1 MNSSK
6 PARRPELDAL
16 RGLFLILMVMAHLP
30 TVLSDWANQPIG
42 FISAAEGFVGLSAML
57 TGLIY
62 FRKMDEDEAGVRR
75 KLWRRAFKIYT
86 YQLILLALLFTIAA
100 VIAMDAHRI
109 AILNLLTYFIAHPVR
124 GVISSMA
131 LIYCPP
137 LFDILPM
144 YIIFL
149 FLTPIFLSVARRVGW
164 RWVLAA
170 SASLWVAAQF
180 GLRQAVDLWISRTA
194 HLKMPVAANGAFDLF
209 AWQTVWIVGLW
220 FGAKF
225 AGGEFPLRRLPR
237 WTIPVSIAVCGV
249 FLGIRHGW
257 FGPNWGQQSFGPLLD
272 KWQLGSL
279 RVINIAAYIVLFWW
293 LRRPIAKVLT
303 HEPLMMFGQTSIE
316 VFCGHLFFVFL
327 GLGFVTGDLL
337 HASGP
342 AAITLDIIT
351 LPALFLM
358 ALYIR
363 RRRQRRRERG
373 QKPAL
378 TAMQRPAAAP
388 VAAPAPV
395 VAAAPE
401 IVPAPARG
409 SAAAPALSVASAE
422 NDEAA

>member
-1 MNSSK
+1 MTTSK
-6 PARRPELDAL
+6 PKRRPELDAL

-62 FRKMDEDEAGVRR
+62 YRKLMQDESAVWR
-75 KLWRRAFKIYT
+75 KLWRRSLRIYF

-100 VIAMDAHRI
+100 AIAVDAHRV
-109 AILNLLTYFIAHPVR
+109 AILNLLTYFIAYPVR
-124 GVISSMA
+124 AAVAAAA

-149 FLTPIFLSVARRVGW
+149 FLTPPLLSLARRIGW
-164 RWVLAA
+164 NWILAS
-170 SASLWVAAQF
+170 SAALWVAAQF
-180 GLRQAVDLWISRTA
+180 GLRQTVDLWISGVL
-194 HLKMPVAANGAFDLF
+194 HLHMPIPANGAFDLF

-225 AGGEFPLRRLPR
+225 AVEEFPLRRLPR
-237 WTIPVSIAVCGV
+237 WTLPVSIAVCAV

-257 FGPNWGQQSFGPLLD
+257 FGPDWGQQSFGVLLD

-279 RVINIAAYIVLFWW
+279 RVINIASYIVLFWW
-293 LRRPIAKVLT
+293 IRKAIGKAIT
-303 HEPLMMFGQTSIE
+303 HEPLIMFGQASIE
-316 VFCGHLFFVFL
+316 VFCWHLFFVFI
-327 GLGFVTGDLL
+327 GLALVTGDLL
-337 HASGP
+337 HISGP
-342 AAITLDIIT
+342 AALTLDIIT

-363 RRRQRRRERG
+363 RRRQRRPPQDREAKPIILSTQPAG
-373 QKPAL
+373 QPKPRENA
-378 TAMQRPAAAP
+378 TP
-388 VAAPAPV
+388 VLAVSPV
-395 VAAAPE
+395 
-401 IVPAPARG
+401 
-409 SAAAPALSVASAE
+409 AE
-422 NDEAA
+422 NDDAA

>member
-1 MNSSK
+1 MTTAK
-6 PARRPELDAL
+6 PKRRPELDAL

-62 FRKMDEDEAGVRR
+62 YRKIMQDESAVWR
-75 KLWRRAFKIYT
+75 KLWRRSLRIYF

-100 VIAMDAHRI
+100 AIAVDAHRI

-124 GVISSMA
+124 ASFAAVA

-149 FLTPIFLSVARRVGW
+149 FLTPPFLSLARRVGW
-164 RWVLAA
+164 NWILAG
-170 SASLWVAAQF
+170 SAALWVSAQF
-180 GLRQAVDLWISRTA
+180 GLRQAVDLWISRVA
-194 HLKMPVAANGAFDLF
+194 HLNMPVAANGAFDLF
-209 AWQTVWIVGLW
+209 AWQAVWITGLW

-225 AGGEFPLRRLPR
+225 AVGEMPLRRLPR
-237 WTIPVSIAVCGV
+237 WTIPVSIAVCGL

-257 FGPNWGQQSFGPLLD
+257 YGPNWGQQSFGALLD

-293 LRRPIAKVLT
+293 IRKAIARAIT
-303 HEPLMMFGQTSIE
+303 HEPLIIFGQASIE
-316 VFCGHLFFVFL
+316 VFCGHLFFVFV
-327 GLGFVTGDLL
+327 GLALVTGDLL
-337 HASGP
+337 HISGP
-342 AAITLDIIT
+342 AALTLDIIT

-358 ALYIR
+358 ALWIR
-363 RRRQRRRERG
+363 RRRQRRRQRE
-373 QKPAL
+373 KPAL
-378 TAMQRPAAAP
+378 ASPPPPSPPPEPQDIATPVLAISP
-388 VAAPAPV
+388 VAENND
-395 VAAAPE
+395 AA
-401 IVPAPARG
+401 
-409 SAAAPALSVASAE
+409 
-422 NDEAA
+422 